1 MKFLSSTCVQTNKKF
16 IRLKQIPFAVED
28 ERSALGGRVES

>member
-1 MKFLSSTCVQTNKKF
+1 MKFLSSICVQTNKF